1 MIALTTRL
9 NDRDETIL
17 QLQEE
22 LDAFE
27 RIHQETEEIL
37 EV

>member
-27 RIHQETEEIL
+27 RIH
-37 EV
+37 